1 MNGQKNM
8 SVDFYQVE
16 NDLAPLVEVN
26 YWDRENH
33 ECKGL
38 LLLDTGSN
46 INALFGKMADEIEW
60 FEEGDISSEEVLGI
74 GERSQRMERICFS
87 FKMGDYVFNEPFLLT
102 TEQMDD
108 YMVGDMPIIGIV
120 GNVFMQRHG
129 LAIDYATHS
138 VYTSEVL
145 PAEFVI
151 EECAYF
157 YPMHMGLKF
166 YGLPIVGIKGKD
178 GEVVALV
185 DTGSTDNSLTYGAL
199 KQNDLPCDIQEG
211 ICSIWGIGGRVDAR
225 KARVEFDM
233 FGFSSET
240 QVSTYHHNDD
250 FLVVEYPM
258 LEVDGTDDDG
268 DALPSIEM
276 LLGSQFFGR
285 EGWVLDFGAKAMY
298 KRKAA

>member
-8 SVDFYQVE
+8 SVDFYRVE

-33 ECKGL
+33 EYKGL

-46 INALFGKMADEIEW
+46 INALFGKMADEIER

-129 LAIDYATHS
+129 LAIVYATHS

-157 YPMHMGLKF
+157 YRMHMGLKF

-211 ICSIWGIGGRVDAR
+211 ICSIRGIGGRVDA
-225 KARVEFDM
+225 
-233 FGFSSET
+233 SE
-240 QVSTYHHNDD
+240 
-250 FLVVEYPM
+250 LVPVGM
-258 LEVDGTDDDG
+258 
-268 DALPSIEM
+268 DALEELQRIGRSMKRNAKKEQEKGRSTGGKTSMKTGGKGTQTMVVKLHRIREK
-276 LLGSQFFGR
+276 LRTKLGIK
-285 EGWVLDFGAKAMY
+285 D
-298 KRKAA
+298 